1 MKLVFPETCVDL
13 EDEVFAALALASK
26 GLFRIPGTQVSA
38 YPADSNNILKQV
50 IETGVRGLLL
60 RTPSVVKVDGVTT
73 ESDKIMG
80 TEQIKQIPMSDV
92 QQIPVS
98 VNVSQVSKSE
108 SMNKVQSGI
117 TQVAQGTPEDERRK
131 KALAFMGNAYGL
143 RNRSAKNK

>member
-26 GLFRIPGTQVSA
+26 GLLRIPGTQVSA

-60 RTPSVVKVDGVTT
+60 RTPSAVKADRVAA
-73 ESDKIMG
+73 EADKIG
-80 TEQIKQIPMSDV
+80 GPEQVKQIPIPDT

-98 VNVSQVSKSE
+98 VNVAQVSESE
-108 SMNKVQSGI
+108 SMNKVQSGGTQAI
-117 TQVAQGTPEDERRK
+117 QVAQSTPEDERRK
-131 KALAFMGNAYGL
+131 KALAFMGNA
-143 RNRSAKNK
+143 